1 MILFSHKSNPFQSS
15 PDVSGGSDLRGE
27 EKEGQYLMVVHTSK
41 PSSGLVPAVLPPAS
55 FTKVGSQSE
64 MWMSSRVFTPFRF
77 SKGLAT
83 KPTARTPPSHRLH
96 FLPRRGQLLPPAK
109 VCPPLSETQSGH
121 SVRTSLM
128 TRHVQERLGCVLLL
142 NGASECKGEISLSL
156 LYEPTT
162 LPPTTT
168 LHLTDMTTGQPRTR
182 LMGDHEILHGESHWR
197 TRKASEGNCLGSA
210 EHWPRFKC
218 TRASLSNTGEW
229 TQVGRKGKS
238 KC

>member
-1 MILFSHKSNPFQSS
+1 MASSIKTSRRGSATEDDLVPRFIHIYVFVKAFLFLKIFYLQAMILFSHKSNPSQSS
-15 PDVSGGSDLRGE
+15 PDVSGASDLRGE

-41 PSSGLVPAVLPPAS
+41 PSRGLVPAVLPPAS

-121 SVRTSLM
+121 GVRTSLM
-128 TRHVQERLGCVLLL
+128 TRHV
-142 NGASECKGEISLSL
+142 
-156 LYEPTT
+156 
-162 LPPTTT
+162 
-168 LHLTDMTTGQPRTR
+168 
-182 LMGDHEILHGESHWR
+182 
-197 TRKASEGNCLGSA
+197 
-210 EHWPRFKC
+210 
-218 TRASLSNTGEW
+218 
-229 TQVGRKGKS
+229 
-238 KC
+238 